1 VAAFTVWTL
10 QPAAALHRVDAITEA
25 LCQSAFFGFLGEM
38 RARPGSRKTGTR
50 FFHVWRVGMVAYW
63 FARARGRIPGASGLL
78 ARWVQRTAAGGSNIA
93 ANVRFD
99 PAAALSRLD
108 LFHGDQISGMA
119 PAAMFRFSPCANTDQ
134 AKTMEGAAAVDT
146 AGVPTDPQCIGAER
160 HTARMPLGAAIA
172 RWQDADGQLARAPL
186 TYEAGIVVA
195 LAVAVVLALRAGDTP
210 ARGASRNAA
219 ADSIAAQFA
228 SASDGTDVIEDRFAF
243 AKRFRVVAAPA
254 RWFSDDER
262 AGLGQA
268 GESNEDAAPVALPFN
283 SLGAVVIRG
292 LPAGT
297 QLTAGRRIGN
307 AWIVAP
313 GDLAGMDV
321 IVPAGGVSA
330 LARAR
335 IEVFDQAG
343 VRLGAL
349 AIGLREAEGPG
360 IALSALRG
368 KDGLD
373 WIGAAAGRFS
383 APSGDIRT
391 GALNLPR
398 PAEAEGAETAEP
410 SKSQANPK
418 RAQRRARS
426 AMRPGH
432 ARRPKPR
439 SISTATA
446 ASPAAKG
453 DPVIATSSVPA
464 KPVPPPPLFPLGP
477 NAPAPVLL
485 FKPAGSEPGALPAII
500 TPFSS
505 LIQLGVF
512 PRSPMEEEAARRE

>member
-1 VAAFTVWTL
+1 
-10 QPAAALHRVDAITEA
+10 
-25 LCQSAFFGFLGEM
+25 
-38 RARPGSRKTGTR
+38 
-50 FFHVWRVGMVAYW
+50 
-63 FARARGRIPGASGLL
+63 
-78 ARWVQRTAAGGSNIA
+78 
-93 ANVRFD
+93 
-99 PAAALSRLD
+99 
-108 LFHGDQISGMA
+108 
-119 PAAMFRFSPCANTDQ
+119 
-134 AKTMEGAAAVDT
+134 
-146 AGVPTDPQCIGAER
+146 
-160 HTARMPLGAAIA
+160 MPLGAAIA
-172 RWQDADGQLARAPL
+172 RWQDAGGQHARAPL
-186 TYEAGIVVA
+186 TYEAGIAVA
-195 LAVAVVLALRAGDTP
+195 LAVAAVLALRMGDTP
-210 ARGASRNAA
+210 ARGASRNAS
-219 ADSIAAQFA
+219 ADTIAAQFA
-228 SASDGTDVIEDRFAF
+228 STSDGTDIIEERFAF
-243 AKRFRVVAAPA
+243 ARRFRVVAAPA
-254 RWFSDDER
+254 RWFSDDEH
-262 AGLGQA
+262 AGSGHLGH
-268 GESNEDAAPVALPFN
+268 SDEDGAPVALPFD

-297 QLTAGRRIGN
+297 QLTAGRRIGT
-307 AWIVAP
+307 AWILAP

-321 IVPAGGVSA
+321 IVPAGGVPA

-349 AIGLREAEGPG
+349 AIGLKEAEGPG
-360 IALSALRG
+360 IALGALRG

-383 APSGDIRT
+383 APNGDIRT

-398 PAEAEGAETAEP
+398 PAAAADAETAEP
-410 SKSQANPK
+410 PKSQAHPK

-426 AMRPGH
+426 ALRPAH
-432 ARRPKPR
+432 VRRPKMR
-439 SISTATA
+439 DTSTATVV
-446 ASPAAKG
+446 SPAAKG
-453 DPVIATSSVPA
+453 DTGIATSSVPA